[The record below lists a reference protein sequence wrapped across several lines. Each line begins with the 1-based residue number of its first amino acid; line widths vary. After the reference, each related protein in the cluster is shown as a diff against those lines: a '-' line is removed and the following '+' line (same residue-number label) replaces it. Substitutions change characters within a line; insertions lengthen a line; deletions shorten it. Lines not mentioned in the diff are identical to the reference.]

1 MKYNYLV
8 LLTLF
13 VCACSTNPHKAKEIE
28 TNLEHKEDAGQGV
41 TLGLNKDGEMVTQ
54 KKMKMVDYL
63 RILQREVYELEYEIY
78 GNRELGRKGMFGAL
92 TDCLDEAR
100 SKKLGGDG
108 KASALPQKSVL
119 TSAED
124 FQFSKIG
131 LDEKKELVAV
141 TEEFLAD
148 RIKRFEGYKANY
160 NQQRDD
166 FEDRLRICKASLNEK
181 KQTVETK

>member
-1 MKYNYLV
+1 MNLKYLI
-8 LLTLF
+8 LLILF
-13 VCACSTNPHKAKEIE
+13 VGACSTNPNKAKEIE

-78 GNRELGRKGMFGAL
+78 GSRELGRKGMFGAL

-108 KASALPQKSVL
+108 KASALPQKAVL
-119 TSAED
+119 TTTED

-141 TEEFLAD
+141 SEEFLAD
-148 RIKRFEGYKANY
+148 RIKRFESYKLNY
-160 NQQRDD
+160 NQQRED
-166 FEDRLRICKASLNEK
+166 FEERLRICKASLNEK
-181 KQTVETK
+181 KQSVE